1 MSTNRVCYIRNGEFK
16 MSYIKGTHL
25 EALIDRAVDGW
36 AEILGFT
43 NERARNEDGTYVGDD
58 PSTPDVNEA
67 YKSGKKK
74 VRRKTKKVKK

>member
-1 MSTNRVCYIRNGEFK
+1 MN
-16 MSYIKGTHL
+16 YIKGTHF

-43 NERARNEDGTYVGDD
+43 DKRARNDDGTYMGDD
-58 PSTPDVNEA
+58 PSTPDINEA

-74 VRRKTKKVKK
+74 TVSKSLKNPSGNKKTVSKKDKK

>member
-1 MSTNRVCYIRNGEFK
+1 

-36 AEILGFT
+36 AEILGFI

-67 YKSGKKK
+67 YKSGKKVAK
-74 VRRKTKKVKK
+74 RKGTKKLTSKKVSK